1 MTVKKFFIYA
11 VLALFIVAPW
21 STPAVNRPPIS
32 DWLHQLGKAKLAVSA
47 SIRQP
52 KQVSAETLLV
62 KGLLEVARGDPRL
75 AMETLDQV
83 LRIAPNFKLAHFV
96 RGDLLLMQAQSL
108 PFFGGSSRASA
119 TETKDFQ
126 DEARARVAR
135 YLSTSL
141 TRQYPQLLLSPNVK
155 QSHVIVVDAS
165 KSRLFVY
172 KNQNGNLHYLADYY
186 VSVGKNGVDKTSNG
200 DKRTPLGIYF
210 VGQKISQRLPD
221 FYGGVAYPLNYPNE
235 WDVHH
240 NRRGSGIWLHGT
252 PPSTFSRPPRASDGC
267 IVLSSLDLSALGAV
281 LQYNSTPVII
291 ANNLDWQA
299 SKFGETEKKSL
310 QKTLQAWLQNWREQN
325 TVSYLSYY
333 SRDFFGDG
341 FDYAHWVEHKTRVQA
356 GKPKVDITISDLSM
370 FGYPGTADK
379 LVMVNFVQAFR
390 SPLVRDR
397 LQKRQYWRLENG
409 TWKIVYEGV
418 VA

>member
-1 MTVKKFFIYA
+1 
-11 VLALFIVAPW
+11 
-21 STPAVNRPPIS
+21 
-32 DWLHQLGKAKLAVSA
+32 
-47 SIRQP
+47 
-52 KQVSAETLLV
+52 
-62 KGLLEVARGDPRL
+62 
-75 AMETLDQV
+75 
-83 LRIAPNFKLAHFV
+83 
-96 RGDLLLMQAQSL
+96 
-108 PFFGGSSRASA
+108 
-119 TETKDFQ
+119 
-126 DEARARVAR
+126 
-135 YLSTSL
+135 
-141 TRQYPQLLLSPNVK
+141 
-155 QSHVIVVDAS
+155 
-165 KSRLFVY
+165 
-172 KNQNGNLHYLADYY
+172 
-186 VSVGKNGVDKTSNG
+186 
-200 DKRTPLGIYF
+200 
-210 VGQKISQRLPD
+210 
-221 FYGGVAYPLNYPNE
+221 
-235 WDVHH
+235 
-240 NRRGSGIWLHGT
+240 
-252 PPSTFSRPPRASDGC
+252 FSRPPRASDGC